1 MAVGNV
7 LYVAIV
13 TCPTCIYVI
22 LGSRMGLCYI
32 LYTCIYF
39 LSHLSLSLSSSVS
52 LPSLPSSLP
61 HSLPHSLPFSLRCLA
76 LQTGDQILSIN
87 GTSTEHLMQAEIT
100 ALLDNTRNVV
110 NLEVAYEAAGEKQ
123 HSPALCAWLCTSF
136 LSLPHSVLS
145 LLHTLSLFPFLPFLP
160 SPPLPTYLFITQLH
174 MCAHP
179 YTILTHCMSVHS
191 LTSPLTHTP
200 TDEEEEEGGSLK
212 KTAQISVTREGNGFG
227 FTVSGQ

>member
-1 MAVGNV
+1 M
-7 LYVAIV
+7 
-13 TCPTCIYVI
+13 YVI

-52 LPSLPSSLP
+52 LPSSLP
-61 HSLPHSLPFSLRCLA
+61 HSVPHSLPFSLRCLA

-123 HSPALCAWLCTSF
+123 HSPALCAWLYTF
-136 LSLPHSVLS
+136 LVSSTLRPVTPSHPLLVSLPS
-145 LLHTLSLFPFLPFLP
+145 FLP
-160 SPPLPTYLFITQLH
+160 SPPHVFIHHSTAHVCTSLH
-174 MCAHP
+174 HP
-179 YTILTHCMSVHS
+179 YSLHVCSFSHFPPHTHTLPS
-191 LTSPLTHTP
+191 LTPPPPPPPPPPHTY
-200 TDEEEEEGGSLK
+200 
-212 KTAQISVTREGNGFG
+212 R
-227 FTVSGQ
+227 